1 MDFTHTVLTAMIFA
15 YGIVQAWSFAKI
27 FQVLGKIHEE
37 SAKSRAASEVT
48 LESAIEILKV
58 LKARA

>member
-1 MDFTHTVLTAMIFA
+1 MIFA

-27 FQVLGKIHEE
+27 FQVLGKIREE

-48 LESAIEILKV
+48 LESALEMLKV
-58 LKARA
+58 LRARA